1 MQKSIV
7 NSFFCFEGVVLS
19 IQADEDNAKVE
30 RERMERRMERLAL
43 ESRLQSLETLVL
55 SSPLR
60 AL

>member
-19 IQADEDNAKVE
+19 IQADEDKAKVE
-30 RERMERRMERLAL
+30 RERMERLAL